1 MGKSHYEDL
10 FNYLSNSKDVN
21 TICKNAEYQK
31 DVEEIMHAI
40 KDLKDNKSCG
50 LDGIS
55 AEHLKHCSDV
65 IIPLLSMCFTSWF
78 VHGILT
84 ESLISVVLV
93 PIVKNK
99 TASICSKSN
108 YRLIA
113 LEHIKKVVENIRY
126 QTHAPGNLFN
136 MRRQCPMLNRHW
148 YLCLKSTVTAGSLGL
163 ARQLSPLLMTSLSG
177 SR

>member
-31 DVEEIMHAI
+31 DVEEIIHAI

-65 IIPLLSMCFTSWF
+65 IIPLLSMCFTSLF
-78 VHGILT
+78 VHGIVT

-93 PIVKNK
+93 PKNK
-99 TASICSKSN
+99 TKLLAYVARVITDLLLWSISKKLLKI
-108 YRLIA
+108 YVTKR
-113 LEHIKKVVENIRY
+113 
-126 QTHAPGNLFN
+126 
-136 MRRQCPMLNRHW
+136 MRQE
-148 YLCLKSTVTAGSLGL
+148 
-163 ARQLSPLLMTSLSG
+163 TSLICG
-177 SR
+177 DNVQC